1 MSEMNVFSHEYIE
14 TAKEKGGLKL
24 AAQDAMR
31 ERHEKKKSEEDYFL
45 DFMHNLNH
53 PFMGFVIASAEKHV
67 KEGSPFVLH
76 AVITVLINT
85 REDARVVFYQGDAWR
100 NSGNAL
106 ITKYLK
112 EAYPN
117 LIVPKMQL
125 WTKGTQMLLDAYP
138 DRYVWLR
145 DALKERLEEEVQ

>member
-14 TAKEKGGLKL
+14 AAKEKSGLRL
-24 AAQDAMR
+24 AAQDAKR
-31 ERHEKKKSEEDYFL
+31 ERHEKKKPEEDYFL

-53 PFMGFVIASAEKHV
+53 PFMGFVIAAAEKHV
-67 KEGSPFVLH
+67 REEKPFVLH
-76 AVITVLINT
+76 AVITVMINT
-85 REDARVVFYQGDAWR
+85 KEDARRVFFQGGAWR

-112 EAYPN
+112 EKYPE

-125 WTKGTQMLLDAYP
+125 WTKGTQMLLDTYP
-138 DRYVWLR
+138 DRYTWLR